1 MFSTLSFRTK
11 LIAGSLAMVLVT
23 MTAMLVTSLVDARR
37 GYLAQGRASLRNV
50 SQILME
56 SVRFQDTLNRNKI
69 GSDLKLMQLQFGLAG
84 FPIPEIFMEVE
95 AELRDADTG
104 QRVKAT
110 LPGFKLGSAYLHENT
125 DLVDRIRDLAG
136 VGASVLQL
144 HEGRLARVSS
154 SVADPS
160 GSARWTFLGKEHPVT
175 RAVLSGNGFTGILKV
190 GGEWNLA
197 AYAPIKGMDGSEV
210 LGAVEVARPLLTPEF
225 AAAVVRHNVGGKG
238 HSFAFDGAGTILIHP
253 DPAMVGRNVF
263 DLPWGAALKPGGT
276 AQAQAGPAASAD
288 KTGPAAS
295 ADKGSSRAVIYTDSG
310 EEYEACADRYAPWDV
325 TVVTTVSRADLME
338 GVGERLWRG
347 AAIAAAVALPVAAL
361 VIWLMVR
368 QLMVPMQRLA
378 TLAQQVARGNFD
390 YTFDYAADDTIGATV
405 RAVQA
410 MVGEL
415 RMRLGF
421 SQGVLDG
428 VVVPCVVVDLANNI
442 THVNAEALAVLRRGG
457 APAEWLGRQLG
468 ELVYGSTAD
477 AARPVLTRRSMER
490 RDRVAED
497 VVLDPQ
503 ADGREVVLHMVA
515 TPIYDLD
522 GELMGAISLWVDL
535 THERAQ
541 HARLDAQNAVIAATA
556 REAENIARRVASS
569 AHELAEQ
576 VAHSS
581 DGAARQLA
589 RVDEVTAAMDR
600 MNQTVAEVGRRA
612 ALAVDMAGS
621 TMKVAEDGRDVVR
634 ASMDVM
640 HKVHGQVERLQE
652 NVAELGREAESI
664 GQIMGVISD
673 IADQTNLL
681 ALNAAIEAARA
692 GDAGRGFAVVAD
704 EVRKLAEKTMSA
716 TGQVGERV
724 RAIQRATRGFVDSTA
739 TVAGAVRESD
749 ALATRSGGAL
759 DDILARIGDSGGEVR
774 AIAAMAEAQTRGGED
789 VVRAVAEVDAIARE
803 TAQGMAESAD
813 AVAGLSRL
821 AGELQHVMDGMT
833 CDGDGATHC
842 DDGES

>member
-11 LIAGSLAMVLVT
+11 LIAGSLVMVLVT
-23 MTAMLVTSLVDARR
+23 MAAMLVTSLVDARR

-56 SVRFQDTLNRNKI
+56 SARFQDTLNRNKI

-95 AELRDADTG
+95 ADLRDADTG

-110 LPGFKLGSAYLHENT
+110 LPGFKLGSAYLHQGT
-125 DLVDRIRDLAG
+125 DLVDRIRELAG

-144 HEGRLARVSS
+144 HEGRLVRVSS

-175 RAVLSGNGFTGILKV
+175 AAVLSGNGFTGMLKV
-190 GGEWNLA
+190 GGQWNLA
-197 AYAPIKGMDGSEV
+197 AYAPVKGMDGSEI

-238 HSFAFDGAGTILIHP
+238 YSLAFDGAGIILIHP

-263 DLPWGAALKPGGT
+263 DLPWGAALKQGDG
-276 AQAQAGPAASAD
+276 AQGRNDPAARAD
-288 KTGPAAS
+288 TG
-295 ADKGSSRAVIYTDSG
+295 GSRVLACAING
-310 EEYEACADRYAPWDV
+310 AEYEACADRYAPWDV
-325 TVVTTVSRADLME
+325 IFVTMVSRDELMD

-428 VVVPCVVVDLANNI
+428 VVVPCVVVDLANDI

-457 APAEWLGRQLG
+457 APAQWLGRQLG
-468 ELVYGSTAD
+468 ELVYGSAAD

-556 REAENIARRVASS
+556 REAEDIARRVASS

-581 DGAARQLA
+581 EGAARQLA

-600 MNQTVAEVGRRA
+600 MNRTVVEVGRRA
-612 ALAVDMAGS
+612 ALAVDMAAS
-621 TMKVAEDGRDVVR
+621 TMQVAEDGRDVVR

-652 NVAELGREAESI
+652 NVAELGREAEGI

-692 GDAGRGFAVVAD
+692 GEAGRGFAVVAD

-716 TGQVGERV
+716 TGQVGERI

-774 AIAAMAEAQTRGGED
+774 AIAAMAEAQARGGAD
-789 VVRAVAEVDAIARE
+789 VERAVAEVDAIARE
-803 TAQGMAESAD
+803 TAQGMAESAH
-813 AVAGLSRL
+813 AVTGLSRL
-821 AGELQHVMDGMT
+821 AGELQRAMDGMA

-842 DDGES
+842 DDEESLV

>member
-1 MFSTLSFRTK
+1 MLSTLSFRTK

-56 SVRFQDTLNRNKI
+56 SARFQDTLNRNKI

-104 QRVKAT
+104 QTTRAI
-110 LPGFKLGSAYLHENT
+110 LPGFKLGSTYLHEST

-136 VGASVLQL
+136 VGASVLQPY
-144 HEGRLARVSS
+144 EGRLVRVSS

-160 GSARWTFLGKEHPVT
+160 GSARWTYLTKEHPVT
-175 RAVLSGNGFTGILKV
+175 AAVLAGNGYTGILKM
-190 GGEWNLA
+190 GGQWNLA
-197 AYAPIKGMDGSEV
+197 AYAPVKGMDGSEV

-238 HSFAFDGAGTILIHP
+238 YSFAFDGTGIILIHP

-263 DLPWGAALKPGGT
+263 DLPWGTALKPGGAT
-276 AQAQAGPAASAD
+276 QAQSAV
-288 KTGPAAS
+288 TAR
-295 ADKGSSRAVIYTDSG
+295 ADAGSSRVLAYANSG
-310 EEYEACADRYAPWDV
+310 EEYEACVDRYAPWDV
-325 TVVTTVSRADLME
+325 TFVTTVSRDELMD

-390 YTFDYAADDTIGATV
+390 YTFHYAADDTIGATV

-442 THVNAEALAVLRRGG
+442 THVNAEALNVLRRAG
-457 APAEWLGRQLG
+457 APSEWLGCQLG

-556 REAENIARRVASS
+556 REAEDIARRVASS

-581 DGAARQLA
+581 EGAARQLA

-600 MNQTVAEVGRRA
+600 MNETVAEVGRRA
-612 ALAVDMAGS
+612 ALAVDMAAS
-621 TMKVAEDGRDVVR
+621 TMQVAEDGRDVVR

-652 NVAELGREAESI
+652 NVAELGREAEGI

-704 EVRKLAEKTMSA
+704 EVRKLAEKTMNA
-716 TGQVGERV
+716 TSQVGERI
-724 RAIQRATRGFVDSTA
+724 RAIQKATRGFVDSTA

-774 AIAAMAEAQTRGGED
+774 AIADMAEAQTRGGAD
-789 VVRAVAEVDAIARE
+789 VGRAVAEVDAIARE

-821 AGELQHVMDGMT
+821 AGELQHVMDGMA
-833 CDGDGATHC
+833 CDGSGATHC
-842 DDGES
+842 DDSESQA

>member
-1 MFSTLSFRTK
+1 MFTTVSFRTK
-11 LIAGSLAMVLVT
+11 LIAGSLVMVLAA
-23 MTAMLVTSLVDARR
+23 MSGMLVTSLVDTRR

-50 SQILME
+50 SQLLME
-56 SVRFQDTLNRNKI
+56 SAKFQDTLNRNKI
-69 GSDLKLMQLQFGLAG
+69 GSDLRLMQLQFGLAG

-95 AELRDADTG
+95 ATLRDADTG
-104 QRVKAT
+104 QQVKAT
-110 LPGFKLGSAYLHENT
+110 LPGFKLGSAYLHEST

-144 HEGRLARVSS
+144 HDGRLVRVST

-160 GSARWTFLGKEHPVT
+160 GSARWTVLGKDGPVT
-175 RAVLSGNGFTGILKV
+175 AALLSGNGFTGILKV
-190 GGEWNLA
+190 GGQWNLA
-197 AYAPIKGMDGSEV
+197 AYAPVKGMDGSEI
-210 LGAVEVARPLLTPEF
+210 LGAVEVARPLLAPEF

-238 HSFAFDGAGTILIHP
+238 HSFAFDGGGTILIHH
-253 DPAMVGRNVF
+253 DPSMVGRNIA
-263 DLPWGAALKPGGT
+263 DLPWGAALSPGAGSGGPDT
-276 AQAQAGPAASAD
+276 AAYGGD
-288 KTGPAAS
+288 
-295 ADKGSSRAVIYTDSG
+295 SRAVIYTDGG
-310 EEYEACADRYAPWDV
+310 EEYEAFVARYAPWDV
-325 TVVTTVSRADLME
+325 TFVTTVSRADLME
-338 GVGERLWRG
+338 GVSARLWRG
-347 AAIAAAVALPVAAL
+347 AGIAAAVALPVAAL

-390 YTFDYAADDTIGATV
+390 YTFHYAADDTIGATV

-442 THVNAEALAVLRRGG
+442 THVNAEALAVLRRVGEPS
-457 APAEWLGRQLG
+457 AWLGRQLG
-468 ELVYGSTAD
+468 ELVYGGAAD

-490 RDRVAED
+490 RGRVAED
-497 VVLDPQ
+497 LILDPQ

-515 TPIYDLD
+515 TPIYDLE

-556 REAENIARRVASS
+556 REAEDIARRVSSS

-621 TMKVAEDGRDVVR
+621 TMRVAEDGRDVVR
-634 ASMDVM
+634 ASMEVM
-640 HKVHGQVERLQE
+640 HRVLGQVERLQE
-652 NVAELGREAESI
+652 NVTELGREAESI

-692 GDAGRGFAVVAD
+692 GEAGRGFAVVAD

-716 TGQVGERV
+716 TGQVGERI

-739 TVAGAVRESD
+739 SVAGAVRESD

-774 AIAAMAEAQTRGGED
+774 AIAAMAEAQTRGGEE

-803 TAQGMAESAD
+803 TAQGMAESAE

-842 DDGES
+842 DEKE

>member
-1 MFSTLSFRTK
+1 MFTTLSFRTK
-11 LIAGSLAMVLVT
+11 LIAGSLLMVLVT
-23 MTAMLVTSLVDARR
+23 MSGMLVTSLVDARR

-56 SVRFQDTLNRNKI
+56 SAKFQDTLNRNKI

-95 AELRDADTG
+95 AELRDTDTG

-110 LPGFKLGSAYLHENT
+110 LPGFKLGSVYLHEST

-144 HEGRLARVSS
+144 HEGRLVRVSS
-154 SVADPS
+154 SVADPT
-160 GSARWTFLGKEHPVT
+160 GSARWTFLGKENPV
-175 RAVLSGNGFTGILKV
+175 AAALLSGNGFTGILKV
-190 GGEWNLA
+190 GGKWNLA
-197 AYAPIKGMDGSEV
+197 AYAPVKGMDGSEI

-238 HSFAFDGAGTILIHP
+238 YSFAFDGAGVILMHP
-253 DPAMVGRNVF
+253 DPAMVGRNVH
-263 DLPWGAALKPGGT
+263 DLPWGAAFGQGDAVKPDTPSSTGG
-276 AQAQAGPAASAD
+276 
-288 KTGPAAS
+288 
-295 ADKGSSRAVIYTDSG
+295 SRAIIYTHGG
-310 EEYEACADRYAPWDV
+310 EEYEACVDRYAPWGV
-325 TVVTTVSRADLME
+325 TFVTTVSRAELME
-338 GVGERLWRG
+338 GVGARLWRG
-347 AAIAAAVALPVAAL
+347 AGIAAAVALPVAAL

-405 RAVQA
+405 RAVKA
-410 MVGEL
+410 MVGEI

-421 SQGVLDG
+421 SQGVLGG
-428 VVVPCVVVDLANNI
+428 VVVPCVVVDLGNNI
-442 THVNAEALAVLRRGG
+442 THVNAEALTVLRREG
-457 APAEWLGRQLG
+457 APADWNGRQLG
-468 ELVYGSTAD
+468 ELVHGGGAD

-490 RDRVAED
+490 RGRVAED
-497 VVLDPQ
+497 VTLDPQ
-503 ADGREVVLHMVA
+503 RNGCEVVLHMVA

-522 GELMGAISLWVDL
+522 GELMGAISMWVDL

-556 REAENIARRVASS
+556 REAEGIARRVASS

-581 DGAARQLA
+581 DGAARQLV
-589 RVDEVTAAMDR
+589 RVDEVTAAMNR
-600 MNQTVAEVGRRA
+600 MNDAVAEVGRRA
-612 ALAVDMAGS
+612 ALAVDMAAS

-634 ASMDVM
+634 ASIDVM
-640 HKVHGQVERLQE
+640 HRVHGQVGRLQE
-652 NVAELGREAESI
+652 NVAELGREADSI

-716 TGQVGERV
+716 TSQVGERI
-724 RAIQRATRGFVDSTA
+724 RAIQRATRGFVESTDS
-739 TVAGAVRESD
+739 VAGAVRESD

-759 DDILARIGDSGGEVR
+759 DDILARIGESGGEVR
-774 AIAAMAEAQTRGGED
+774 AIAAMAEEQTRGGAD
-789 VVRAVAEVDAIARE
+789 VGRAVAEVDAIARE
-803 TAQGMAESAD
+803 TAQGMAESAG

-821 AGELQHVMDGMT
+821 AGELQHAIDGMASGT
-833 CDGDGATHC
+833 
-842 DDGES
+842 DDAACRDDRES

>member
-1 MFSTLSFRTK
+1 MLSTLSFRTK

-23 MTAMLVTSLVDARR
+23 MTAMLVTSLTDARR

-56 SVRFQDTLNRNKI
+56 SARFQDTLNRNKI
-69 GSDLKLMQLQFGLAG
+69 GSDLKLMQLQFSLAG

-95 AELRDADTG
+95 ADLRDAETG
-104 QRVKAT
+104 QQLKAT
-110 LPGFKLGSAYLHENT
+110 LPGFKLGSAYLHQST
-125 DLVDRIRDLAG
+125 DLVDRMRDLAG

-144 HEGRLARVSS
+144 HEGRLVRVSS
-154 SVADPS
+154 SVADPT
-160 GSARWTFLGKEHPVT
+160 GSARWTYLGKEHPVT
-175 RAVLSGNGFTGILKV
+175 GAVLSGKGFAGILKV

-197 AYAPIKGMDGSEV
+197 AYAPVKGMDGSEV

-238 HSFAFDGAGTILIHP
+238 YSFAFDGAGSILIHP
-253 DPAMVGRNVF
+253 DPAMLGRNVF
-263 DLPWGAALKPGGT
+263 ELPWGAALNPHRT
-276 AQAQAGPAASAD
+276 ASAATSGGD
-288 KTGPAAS
+288 
-295 ADKGSSRAVIYTDSG
+295 SRAVIYTDSG
-310 EEYEACADRYAPWDV
+310 EEYEACVDRYAPWDV
-325 TVVTTVSRADLME
+325 TFVTTVSRDELME
-338 GVGERLWRG
+338 GVSARLWRG
-347 AAIAAAVALPVAAL
+347 AGIAAAVALPVAAL

-368 QLMVPMQRLA
+368 QLMAPMHRLA

-390 YTFDYAADDTIGATV
+390 YTFHYPADDTIGATV

-428 VVVPCVVVDLANNI
+428 VVVPCVVVDLGNNI
-442 THVNAEALAVLRRGG
+442 THVNAEALAVLRRGDD
-457 APAEWLGRQLG
+457 AAAWLGRPLG
-468 ELVYGSTAD
+468 ELVHGSG
-477 AARPVLTRRSMER
+477 AAAVRPVLTRRSMER

-497 VVLDPQ
+497 MVLDPQ
-503 ADGREVVLHMVA
+503 SDGREVVLHMVA

-556 REAENIARRVASS
+556 REAEDIARRVASS

-600 MNQTVAEVGRRA
+600 MNDTVAEVGRRA
-612 ALAVDMAGS
+612 ALAVDMAAS
-621 TMKVAEDGRDVVR
+621 TMQVAEDGRDVVR
-634 ASMDVM
+634 ASMAVM
-640 HKVHGQVERLQE
+640 HKVHGQVEQLQHD
-652 NVAELGREAESI
+652 VADLGREAESI

-716 TGQVGERV
+716 TGQVGDRI

-759 DDILARIGDSGGEVR
+759 DDILGRIGDSGGEVR
-774 AIAAMAEAQTRGGED
+774 AIAAMAEAQTRGGKD
-789 VVRAVAEVDAIARE
+789 VGRAVAEVDAIARE
-803 TAQGMAESAD
+803 TAQGMAESAH
-813 AVAGLSRL
+813 AVAGLSHL
-821 AGELQHVMDGMT
+821 AGELQHAIDGLASG
-833 CDGDGATHC
+833 DGDAI
-842 DDGES
+842 

>member
-1 MFSTLSFRTK
+1 MFTTVSFRTK
-11 LIAGSLAMVLVT
+11 LIAGSLVMVLAA
-23 MTAMLVTSLVDARR
+23 MSGMLVTSLVDTRR

-56 SVRFQDTLNRNKI
+56 SAKFQDTLNRNKI
-69 GSDLKLMQLQFGLAG
+69 GSDLRLMQVQFGLAG

-95 AELRDADTG
+95 ATLRDAGTG
-104 QRVKAT
+104 RQVKAT
-110 LPGFKLGSAYLHENT
+110 LPGFKLGSAYLHEST

-144 HEGRLARVSS
+144 HEGRLVRVST

-160 GSARWTFLGKEHPVT
+160 GSARWTFLGKDNPVT
-175 RAVLSGNGFTGILKV
+175 AALLSGNGFTGILKV

-197 AYAPIKGMDGSEV
+197 AYAPVKGMDGSEI
-210 LGAVEVARPLLTPEF
+210 LGAVEVARPLLAPEF
-225 AAAVVRHNVGGKG
+225 TAAVVRHNVGGKG
-238 HSFAFDGAGTILIHP
+238 HSFAFDGGGSILIHH
-253 DPAMVGRNVF
+253 DPSMVGRNIS
-263 DLPWGAALKPGGT
+263 DLPWGAALKPG
-276 AQAQAGPAASAD
+276 ASAD
-288 KTGPAAS
+288 SPSGTAS
-295 ADKGSSRAVIYTDSG
+295 PDSSRAVIYTDDG
-310 EEYEACADRYAPWDV
+310 EEYEACADRYGPWDI
-325 TVVTTVSRADLME
+325 TFVTTVSRADLME
-338 GVGERLWRG
+338 GVSARLWCG
-347 AAIAAAVALPVAAL
+347 AGIAAAVALPVAAL

-368 QLMVPMQRLA
+368 QLMAPMQRLA

-390 YTFDYAADDTIGATV
+390 YTFHYAADDTIGATV

-442 THVNAEALAVLRRGG
+442 THVNAEALAVLRRAGEPS
-457 APAEWLGRQLG
+457 AWLGRQLG
-468 ELVYGSTAD
+468 ELVYGGAAD
-477 AARPVLTRRSMER
+477 AVRPVLTRRSMER

-497 VVLDPQ
+497 LILDPQ

-515 TPIYDLD
+515 TPIYDLE

-556 REAENIARRVASS
+556 REAEDIARRVASS

-621 TMKVAEDGRDVVR
+621 TMQVAEDGRDVVR
-634 ASMDVM
+634 ASMEVM
-640 HKVHGQVERLQE
+640 HRVHDQVERLQD
-652 NVAELGREAESI
+652 NVTELGREAESI

-692 GDAGRGFAVVAD
+692 GEAGRGFAVVAD

-716 TGQVGERV
+716 TGQVGERI

-739 TVAGAVRESD
+739 SVAGAVRESD

-774 AIAAMAEAQTRGGED
+774 AIAAMAEAQTRGGEE

-803 TAQGMAESAD
+803 TAQGMAESAH
-813 AVAGLSRL
+813 AVGGLSRL

-833 CDGDGATHC
+833 CDDNGATHC
-842 DDGES
+842 DEKES

>member
-1 MFSTLSFRTK
+1 MLSTLSFRTK

-56 SVRFQDTLNRNKI
+56 SARFQDTLNRNKI

-95 AELRDADTG
+95 ADLRDADTG
-104 QRVKAT
+104 QTTRTT
-110 LPGFKLGSAYLHENT
+110 LPGFKLGSTYLHQST
-125 DLVDRIRDLAG
+125 DLVDRIRELAG

-144 HEGRLARVSS
+144 HEGRLVRVSS

-160 GSARWTFLGKEHPVT
+160 GSARWTFLGKGHPVT
-175 RAVLSGNGFTGILKV
+175 AAVLSGNGFTGMLKV

-197 AYAPIKGMDGSEV
+197 AYAPVKGMDGSEI

-238 HSFAFDGAGTILIHP
+238 YSFAFDGAGTILIHP
-253 DPAMVGRNVF
+253 DPGMVGRNVF
-263 DLPWGAALKPGGT
+263 DLPWGAALKPDGGT
-276 AQAQAGPAASAD
+276 QARNATAVRTDAG
-288 KTGPAAS
+288 
-295 ADKGSSRAVIYTDSG
+295 GSRVLAYSIGG
-310 EEYEACADRYAPWDV
+310 EEYEACADHYAPWSV
-325 TVVTTVSRADLME
+325 TFVTTVSRADLMQ
-338 GVGERLWRG
+338 GVSERLWHG

-442 THVNAEALAVLRRGG
+442 THVNAEALSVLRRGG
-457 APAEWLGRQLG
+457 TPTEWLGRQLG

-477 AARPVLTRRSMER
+477 ATRPVLTRRSMER

-556 REAENIARRVASS
+556 REAEDIARRVASS

-581 DGAARQLA
+581 GGAARQLA

-600 MNQTVAEVGRRA
+600 MNQT
-612 ALAVDMAGS
+612 
-621 TMKVAEDGRDVVR
+621 
-634 ASMDVM
+634 
-640 HKVHGQVERLQE
+640 
-652 NVAELGREAESI
+652 
-664 GQIMGVISD
+664 
-673 IADQTNLL
+673 
-681 ALNAAIEAARA
+681 
-692 GDAGRGFAVVAD
+692 
-704 EVRKLAEKTMSA
+704 
-716 TGQVGERV
+716 
-724 RAIQRATRGFVDSTA
+724 
-739 TVAGAVRESD
+739 
-749 ALATRSGGAL
+749 
-759 DDILARIGDSGGEVR
+759 
-774 AIAAMAEAQTRGGED
+774 
-789 VVRAVAEVDAIARE
+789 
-803 TAQGMAESAD
+803 
-813 AVAGLSRL
+813 
-821 AGELQHVMDGMT
+821 
-833 CDGDGATHC
+833 
-842 DDGES
+842 